1 MYLYQHPWYVCW
13 LVLPYLVMDNRILWQ
28 LYPNITVGI
37 QSSPSIGIEIDL
49 KKTNCDK
56 INAAISFW
64 ILPPEVLWSKKISY
78 NSNSWFRR
86 DSKQRVS
93 IISEPCPIYL
103 PFFIIREL
111 SYVIRGLFQN
121 LSVSQPK
128 CVWWFPSLP
137 GFCRRLKVC
146 WNCFDQTPSQVNKN
160 VQKRSVISMALLG
173 LQDTISWM
181 FVNTS
186 SNKSTFKVFYYKY
199 WNQI

>member
-13 LVLPYLVMDNRILWQ
+13 LVLPYSVMDNRTLWQ

-93 IISEPCPIYL
+93 IISEPVLFIYL
-103 PFFIIREL
+103 FFIIREL

-121 LSVSQPK
+121 LSSVSQN
-128 CVWWFPSLP
+128 VSDEFQVYQ
-137 GFCRRLKVC
+137 GFV
-146 WNCFDQTPSQVNKN
+146 
-160 VQKRSVISMALLG
+160 G
-173 LQDTISWM
+173 
-181 FVNTS
+181 
-186 SNKSTFKVFYYKY
+186 
-199 WNQI
+199 

>member
-28 LYPNITVGI
+28 LYPNITVRI

-93 IISEPCPIYL
+93 IISEPVLFIYL
-103 PFFIIREL
+103 SFIIREL

-121 LSVSQPK
+121 RQPVSQN
-128 CVWWFPSLP
+128 VSDEFQVYQ
-137 GFCRRLKVC
+137 GFV
-146 WNCFDQTPSQVNKN
+146 
-160 VQKRSVISMALLG
+160 G
-173 LQDTISWM
+173 
-181 FVNTS
+181 
-186 SNKSTFKVFYYKY
+186 
-199 WNQI
+199 